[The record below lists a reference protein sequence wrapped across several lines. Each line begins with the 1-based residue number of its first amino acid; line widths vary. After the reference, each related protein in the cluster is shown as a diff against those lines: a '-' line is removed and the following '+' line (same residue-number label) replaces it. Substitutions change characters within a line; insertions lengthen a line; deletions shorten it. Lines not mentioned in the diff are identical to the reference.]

1 MLHFS
6 HLILIAAPS
15 GTGKTS
21 IVRHLLATFPEL
33 SFSISATTR
42 KARKGEQHGQDYY
55 FIDKQDFEKYIE
67 ENAFL
72 EWNKFYDDIYYG
84 TLYSELRR
92 IQDNNKVPLLEI
104 DTFNA
109 IKIIK
114 QYKSKIYSIFLRPP
128 SIEALKNRLMIRDTE
143 KHEEIKNRLR
153 KAEEELSLY
162 SPEYFQEQIINDNL
176 KICKQEISQKV
187 HNYLY
192 NRS

>member
-21 IVRHLLATFPEL
+21 IVRHLLASFPEL

-162 SPEYFQEQIINDNL
+162 SPEYFQEQILNDNL
-176 KICKQEISQKV
+176 KICKQDISQKV

>member
-21 IVRHLLATFPEL
+21 IVRHLLASFPEL

>member
-21 IVRHLLATFPEL
+21 IVRHLLASFPEL

-55 FIDKQDFEKYIE
+55 FIGKQDFEKYIE

>member
-55 FIDKQDFEKYIE
+55 FIGKQDFEKYIE

>member
-21 IVRHLLATFPEL
+21 IVRHLLETFPEL

>member
-21 IVRHLLATFPEL
+21 IVRHLLASFPEL

-92 IQDNNKVPLLEI
+92 IQDNKKVPLLEI

>member
-21 IVRHLLATFPEL
+21 IVRHLLANFPEL

-55 FIDKQDFEKYIE
+55 FIGKQDFEKYIE